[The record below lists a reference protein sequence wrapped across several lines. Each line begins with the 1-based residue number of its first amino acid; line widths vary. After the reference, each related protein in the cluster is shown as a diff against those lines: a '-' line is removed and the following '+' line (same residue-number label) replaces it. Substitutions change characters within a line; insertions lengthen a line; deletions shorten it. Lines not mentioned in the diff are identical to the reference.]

1 MQALAMHLGH
11 QSNRLVQN
19 CLWTLRNLSDAA
31 TKEEGLD
38 NLLQMLVQLLSSND
52 IQVVTCAAGVLS
64 NLTCNN
70 PGNKQLVY
78 RFGGIEALVRTCM
91 QAGDREEITEPA
103 VRIFLNTILFTGQS
117 HALLAVLIFYLHLH
131 LHCTCY
137 SGKNFLCFTFFLK
150 PCSS

>member
-1 MQALAMHLGH
+1 MGLADILMNAFSKHGLLFHCQAGGMQALAMHLGH

-70 PGNKQLVY
+70 PNNKQLVY

-91 QAGDREEITEPA
+91 QAGDREDITEPA
-103 VRIFLNTILFTGQS
+103 VRYCVVFLIL
-117 HALLAVLIFYLHLH
+117 
-131 LHCTCY
+131 
-137 SGKNFLCFTFFLK
+137 
-150 PCSS
+150 